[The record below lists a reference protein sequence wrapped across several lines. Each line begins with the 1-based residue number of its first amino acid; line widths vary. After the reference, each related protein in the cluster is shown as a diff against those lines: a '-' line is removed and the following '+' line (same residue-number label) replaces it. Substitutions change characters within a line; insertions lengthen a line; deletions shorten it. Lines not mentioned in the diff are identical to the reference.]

1 MFKSFCPIASRV
13 HTPDV
18 LLRFMFTSLVSY
30 CGSCLHLWCPIAG
43 HVHISG
49 VLSQVMFTS
58 LVTYCRLCSHLW
70 CRTAGYVHISGDI
83 SGHTLVVPLQVRID
97 AVFVF
102 KATMSEKPG
111 TLLLFLMGVIF
122 IVSSWSVRA
131 CEAYM
136 AVSFNRTSGKHSL
149 HGDWSSSWTAL
160 RQHQYKRCQ
169 YPPIAVCHGVATF
182 TLASHF
188 WQRHV
193 VCVLD

>member
-18 LLRFMFTSLVSY
+18 LLRVMFTPLMFYCGLCSHFWCPIAGHACISGILLRVMLASLASY
-30 CGSCLHLWCPIAG
+30 CGTCLHLWCPIAG
-43 HVHISG
+43 HACISG
-49 VLSQVMFTS
+49 VLLQVMFTS
-58 LVTYCRLCSHLW
+58 LVSYCRLCSHLW
-70 CRTAGYVHISGDI
+70 CRTAGYVHI

-149 HGDWSSSWTAL
+149 HGD
-160 RQHQYKRCQ
+160 
-169 YPPIAVCHGVATF
+169 
-182 TLASHF
+182 
-188 WQRHV
+188 
-193 VCVLD
+193 